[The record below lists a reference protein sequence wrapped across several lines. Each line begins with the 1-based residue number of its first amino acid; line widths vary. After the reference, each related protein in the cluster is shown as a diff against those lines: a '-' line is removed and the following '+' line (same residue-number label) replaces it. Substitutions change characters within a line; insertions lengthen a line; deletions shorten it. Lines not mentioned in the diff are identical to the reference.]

1 MREIDNIKYEIALN
15 RREREC
21 QRRVAMAEFEKE
33 FEMLNKFEKWAENI
47 EKATAK
53 QPDESKE
60 IERLADYI
68 LKNIEGEPSRN
79 EGAVD
84 TAIRLLGAKY
94 NKKVVD

>member
-1 MREIDNIKYEIALN
+1 MREIENIKYEIVLN

-47 EKATAK
+47 EKATSK
-53 QPDESKE
+53 QSDASKE
-60 IERLADYI
+60 IEKLADFI

-79 EGAVD
+79 ESAVD
-84 TAIRLLGAKY
+84 TAIRLLKGEKTP
-94 NKKVVD
+94 KEVD